1 MTENQEKAW
10 DCLTEQEQQLLFLS
24 LSQGLSTRETGS
36 ILKISHYKL
45 LEHKARAERLFKL
58 FTDYFELH
66 PDLIRPG
73 APLASV
79 FRDYLYGSMI
89 KRLSREES
97 LFYAGDSSW
106 LLRPVKRDQLIK
118 YMG

>member
-24 LSQGLSTRETGS
+24 LSQGLSSREAGS

-58 FTDYFELH
+58 FSDYFELH

-79 FRDYLYGSMI
+79 F
-89 KRLSREES
+89 
-97 LFYAGDSSW
+97 
-106 LLRPVKRDQLIK
+106 
-118 YMG
+118 

>member
-24 LSQGLSTRETGS
+24 LSQGLSSREAGS

-58 FTDYFELH
+58 F
-66 PDLIRPG
+66 
-73 APLASV
+73 S
-79 FRDYLYGSMI
+79 DYLFTLTLLI
-89 KRLSREES
+89 TL
-97 LFYAGDSSW
+97 LFIICFICFIVVLTVFYSF
-106 LLRPVKRDQLIK
+106 LRQIILIYIHYK
-118 YMG
+118 CI